1 MTYPN
6 VLVLDYLRK
15 TKKANPELEMKAEQY
30 INHGY
35 QRTLTFETPGGGF
48 DWMGSPPAKNILS
61 AYGLLLLTDMA
72 KVRDVDERLIE
83 RTKQLLFS
91 RQQSDG
97 RWDMDYG
104 TYTWHELNSALPVT
118 AYVTWALAESGV
130 KDAHVDKGVA
140 WLRAHFNEAKD
151 AYALALVANAFAS
164 TRDPMTGEALGLLAN
179 MAERTGGAAHWKS
192 HIQSA
197 FGAAGDGASIETTA
211 LAALAFMKA
220 GSHADLI
227 NQSLTTLVRK
237 KDALGN
243 WGSTQATILTLKAL
257 MTSLGTSIEG
267 NDGRVV
273 VMVNGKEAGSVKFDE
288 KNSDVMQLLDV
299 SEFVQ
304 HGENKIELTTIGK
317 VDALYQVVAR
327 QYLPWAIVGNGVP
340 AVPSPLEILYTFD
353 RTDLKVD
360 DTVTAKVKVTF
371 KGEGTTGM
379 VLLDLGVPPG
389 FTPLTGDLDELVG
402 SRVIS
407 RYDLTG
413 RLVICYLDKLD
424 RNKPLEFSYRLKA
437 KYPIRAKVPRTQA
450 YDYYTP
456 TTRDVARGQEVVVR

>member
-15 TKKANPELEMKAEQY
+15 TKKANLELEMKAEQY

-35 QRTLTFETPGGGF
+35 QRTLTFECPGGGF

-61 AYGLLLLTDMA
+61 AYGLMLLTDMA

-104 TYTWHELNSALPVT
+104 TYTWRELNSSLPVT

-140 WLRAHFNEAKD
+140 WLRAHFSEAKD
-151 AYALALVANAFAS
+151 AYVLALVANAFAS
-164 TRDPMTGEALGLLAN
+164 TRAPMTDEALALLAN
-179 MAERTGGAAHWKS
+179 VAERTGGAAYWKS
-192 HIQSA
+192 NIQSA

-267 NDGRVV
+267 NNGVV
-273 VMVNGKEAGSVKFDE
+273 SVMVNGKHAGDVKFDAT
-288 KNSDVMQLLDV
+288 NSDVMQLLDV

-304 HGENKIELTTIGK
+304 HGENKIELTTTGK

-327 QYLPWAIVGNGVP
+327 QYLPWALVADEP
-340 AVPSPLEILYTFD
+340 KKDQPLEILYAFD

-371 KGEGTTGM
+371 RGEGTTGM

-413 RLVICYLDKLD
+413 RLVICYIDKLD
-424 RNKPLEFSYRLKA
+424 RHKPLEFSYRLKA

-456 TTRDVARGQEVVVR
+456 TTRDVAKGLEIVVK